1 MELLSFS
8 NLFIISVIALIA
20 PVLVA
25 FTPRLMI
32 PGVVVEI
39 LAGII
44 VGPSVLGWVEVD
56 LPVEVLSVLGL
67 SFLAFL
73 AGLEIDV
80 QGIRGRLLTLSL
92 VGFVISLAL
101 GFGLGAVFD
110 GLGWGGTPL
119 LFAVILSATALG
131 LVVPVLKDAGQVT
144 SVVGQTVLASAT
156 VADFGALLLLS
167 VLFTASGSSTGSR
180 IVLLGGFVTLVVA
193 TGLVLSQARRL
204 PRIGDLVV
212 SLQDTTAAIRIRAS
226 VVLLVGFAALAGLFG
241 LESILGAF
249 FAGAIVATLDRDTT
263 THPHY
268 RTKLEAIGYGF
279 LIPVFF
285 VSSGVSLDLAGLVDN
300 PSNLLQVPVFFLA
313 LLLVRGVPA
322 LLFLPTFGRTG
333 TAATA
338 LLQATS
344 LPFIVAAA
352 QIGEAVGLL
361 DPITGAAL
369 VSAGLLSVLLFP
381 ASALSLLNRMGRPAS
396 EPDEAEP
403 TSDPPAGQ
411 PMERPSRESESM

>member
-144 SVVGQTVLASAT
+144 SVVGQTVLAAAT

-167 VLFTASGSSTGSR
+167 VLFPASGSSTGSR

-212 SLQDTTAAIRIRAS
+212 ALQDTTAAIRIRAS

-249 FAGAIVATLDRDTT
+249 FAGAIIATLDRDTT

-361 DPITGAAL
+361 DPVTGAAL

-396 EPDEAEP
+396 EPDASEAA
-403 TSDPPAGQ
+403 SDPPDAQ
-411 PMERPSRESESM
+411 PMEALSQESESM